1 MTKRVERK
9 GFRLAG
15 WQVTT
20 LAVAGGL
27 GAIALANQ
35 LSALGVGEPENPL
48 SGDDG
53 LYAWK
58 HGDVHYTVKGRGE
71 PLLLVHGVYAGA
83 SSYEYRRVFDL
94 LAERYRV
101 YAMDLLGFGR
111 SKRPAIMYTPRLYIE
126 LIQDF
131 ARQVIGASDH
141 PISVIASS
149 LGAAFAIRAAAERP
163 DLFARLALIEPTGIE
178 TLAGQ
183 SDAGAVRLW
192 RAFLRAPLFGE
203 AAYNLVVSRPSIR
216 YFLQAQAYADGATVS
231 DDMVDYYYATAH
243 QPGARFAPASFIA
256 GALDTPT
263 ETAFSML
270 RQPVVLL
277 WGEYDRFN
285 ALDRAQAFL
294 AANDDAT
301 LLIFP
306 TGGLP
311 QDEQPAAFTREVMGW
326 MASASQ
332 ALR

>member
-1 MTKRVERK
+1 M
-9 GFRLAG
+9 
-15 WQVTT
+15 TT
-20 LAVAGGL
+20 LAVASGL
-27 GAIALANQ
+27 GALALVNR
-35 LSALGVGEPENPL
+35 LSALGVTQPENPL
-48 SGDDG
+48 TGEDG

-58 HGDVHYTVKGRGE
+58 HGSVHYTVKGRGE

-101 YAMDLLGFGR
+101 YALDLLGFGH
-111 SKRPAIMYTPRLYIE
+111 SARPAVIYTPRLYIE
-126 LIQDF
+126 LIEDF
-131 ARQVIGASDH
+131 ARQVIGAADH

-149 LGAAFAIRAAAERP
+149 LGAAFTIRAAAERP

-178 TLAGQ
+178 SLA
-183 SDAGAVRLW
+183 SPSETSANRFW
-192 RAFLRAPLFGE
+192 RAALRTPLFGE
-203 AAYNLVVSRPSIR
+203 AAYNLIVSRPSIR
-216 YFLQAQAYADGATVS
+216 YFLQGQAYADGAPIS
-231 DDMVDYYYATAH
+231 DDMLDYYYATAH

-263 ETAFSML
+263 ETAFAML
-270 RQPVVLL
+270 RQPLVLL

-285 ALDRAQAFL
+285 PLDRAQAFL

-301 LLIFP
+301 LFIFP

-311 QDEQPAAFTREVMGW
+311 QDEQPEAFTREVMAW
-326 MASASQ
+326 MSSASQ

>member
-1 MTKRVERK
+1 MRKRVERA
-9 GFRLAG
+9 GFRLEA
-15 WQVTT
+15 WQVAV
-20 LAVAGGL
+20 LATGAGV

-35 LSALGVGEPENPL
+35 LSALGVTTPENPL
-48 SGDDG
+48 DGEEG

-58 HGDVHYTVKGRGE
+58 HGSVHYTVKGRGE
-71 PLLLVHGVYAGA
+71 PLLLIHGVYAGA
-83 SSYEYRRVFDL
+83 SSYEYRKVFDL

-111 SKRPAIMYTPRLYIE
+111 SARPAVVYTPRLYIE

-131 ARQVIGASDH
+131 ARQVMGASDH
-141 PISVIASS
+141 AISVIASS
-149 LGAAFAIRAAAERP
+149 LGAAFTIRAAAERP
-163 DLFARLALIEPTGIE
+163 DLFARLALVEPTGIE

-183 SDAGAVRLW
+183 SDTGATRLW
-192 RAFLRAPLFGE
+192 RTFLRTPLFGE
-203 AAYNLVVSRPSIR
+203 AAYNLIVSRPSIR
-216 YFLQAQAYADGATVS
+216 YFLQGQAYADGTHIS

-285 ALDRAQAFL
+285 ALDRAQGFL

-311 QDEQPAAFTREVMGW
+311 QDEQPAAFTREVTAW